1 MYLVHAGLRA
11 PRDAF
16 LPADLRSLILS
27 RLGPNDGAEH
37 VSVHPHA
44 RPDPVIGLYLRAGS
58 LVEAEE
64 HAAILI
70 RLLLSRCP
78 ELADWTPSRAEVPFI
93 AAAFEPRPPS
103 CEASKPLLD

>member
-11 PRDAF
+11 PRDTCA
-16 LPADLRSLILS
+16 AIDLRSLIRS
-27 RLGPNDGAEH
+27 RLGPGDGAEH
-37 VSVHPHA
+37 ISVHPHA

-64 HAAILI
+64 HAAVLI

-78 ELADWTPSRAEVPFI
+78 ELADWTPLRPQVPLI
-93 AAAFEPRPPS
+93 VAAFENRPPTF
-103 CEASKPLLD
+103 EASEPSLD

>member
-11 PRDAF
+11 PRDAS
-16 LPADLRSLILS
+16 AAVDLRSLIRS
-27 RLGPNDGAEH
+27 CLGPDDGAEH

-44 RPDPVIGLYLRAGS
+44 RPDPVIGMYLRAGS

-78 ELADWTPSRAEVPFI
+78 ELADWTPLRAEVPLI
-93 AAAFEPRPPS
+93 AAAFETRPPS
-103 CEASKPLLD
+103 SEAPEPLLD

>member
-1 MYLVHAGLRA
+1 MYLVHTGLRA
-11 PRDAF
+11 PRDTFA
-16 LPADLRSLILS
+16 PADLRLLIRS
-27 RLGPNDGAEH
+27 RLGPDDGAEH

-58 LVEAEE
+58 LAEAEE

-78 ELADWTPSRAEVPFI
+78 ELADWTPLRPQVPLI
-93 AAAFEPRPPS
+93 AAAFESRPP
-103 CEASKPLLD
+103 ASEPSLD